1 MQQNHTPPANKG
13 EIVQQLN
20 ALNATDQRARF
31 RVLLPVIDRLVR
43 QGVPHAK
50 IVESL
55 INADLPVTL
64 LSLRKALYRW
74 RKRSGAVPTDNN
86 VPDCHSAPSAEA
98 SQPCPSRIP
107 NNPAPGGIQSKADLV
122 RLRKTSDPIDLDEL
136 AKIGRKK

>member
-1 MQQNHTPPANKG
+1 MQQNHAPPANKG

-31 RVLLPVIDRLVR
+31 RAQLPLIDRLVR

-74 RKRSGAVPTDNN
+74 RKRSVALEIDDN
-86 VPDCHSAPSAEA
+86 VPDRHSAPSSEA
-98 SQPCPSRIP
+98 SLPCPSRIP
-107 NNPAPGGIQSKADLV
+107 DTPAPGGIQSKADLV
-122 RLRKTSDPIDLDEL
+122 RLRLASDHIDLNEL
-136 AKIGRKK
+136 AEIGRRK

>member
-1 MQQNHTPPANKG
+1 MQQNHAPPANKA

-31 RVLLPVIDRLVR
+31 RALLPLIDRLVR

-74 RKRSGAVPTDNN
+74 RRRSGAVGIDEN
-86 VPDCHSAPSAEA
+86 VPECHSVPSAEA
-98 SQPCPSRIP
+98 SLACPSRIP
-107 NNPAPGGIQSKADLV
+107 DTRAPGGIQSKADLV